1 MIILF
6 STAIMMMTVMT
17 NLFIFNFIVV
27 ALLRIQLIDILMLK
41 KMLNK
46 IKIRITRGFKL
57 IYEM

>member
-1 MIILF
+1 
-6 STAIMMMTVMT
+6 MMMTVTT